1 MSMVTIEIRDVP
13 QDTYDLLVAGAAAR
27 GLTLQ
32 EYLLSLLEEAAADGG
47 YGGVA
52 VTG

>member
-1 MSMVTIEIRDVP
+1 MATIEIRDVP
-13 QDTYDLLVAGAAAR
+13 EDLYELLAAGAALC
-27 GLTLQ
+27 GMTLQ
-32 EYLLSLLEEAAADGG
+32 EYLLALLETAAADGG

>member
-1 MSMVTIEIRDVP
+1 MATIEIRDVP
-13 QDTYDLLVAGAAAR
+13 EDVYDLLVAGAAAR
-27 GLTLQ
+27 GQTLQ
-32 EYLLSLLEEAAADGG
+32 EYLLSLLEEAADGG